1 MQLRKMQLRK
11 KKIEKANLS
20 HRESSMMMHEVCQMM
35 LSDIS
40 KKQIAT
46 LAGEDSVQKAAQK
59 MRDRNV
65 GSIVVVNAQQHP
77 VGIVTDRDIVVQVVA
92 KSAGPS
98 SQTVAD
104 IMSRDLLILS
114 ASDSLQEAARRMD
127 GQWVWRGS
135 VVDEQGALCGLIA
148 LDDVLILLSQC
159 LSECAELIKKQAK
172 CEGVETEGA

>member
-1 MQLRKMQLRK
+1 
-11 KKIEKANLS
+11 
-20 HRESSMMMHEVCQMM
+20 MMMHEVCQMM

-65 GSIVVVNAQQHP
+65 GSIVVLNAQQHP

-92 KSAGPS
+92 KSADPS

-104 IMSRDLLILS
+104 IMSR
-114 ASDSLQEAARRMD
+114 
-127 GQWVWRGS
+127 
-135 VVDEQGALCGLIA
+135 AL
-148 LDDVLILLSQC
+148 LILLSQC
-159 LSECAELIKKQAK
+159 LSECVELIKKQAK

>member
-1 MQLRKMQLRK
+1 
-11 KKIEKANLS
+11 
-20 HRESSMMMHEVCQMM
+20 MMMHEVCQMM

-65 GSIVVVNAQQHP
+65 GSIVVVNAQQQP
-77 VGIVTDRDIVVQVVA
+77 
-92 KSAGPS
+92 
-98 SQTVAD
+98 VAD
-104 IMSRDLLILS
+104 IMSRDLLILR

-127 GQWVWRGS
+127 EKCVRRAP